1 MPILL
6 VISLLGSRGRC
17 GAAARLPPPFFLPK
31 SESAVRTIV
40 YIDGFNLYYR
50 LKEADHRGNEVCHTG
65 ERRHYKWLDLGK
77 LIECILKNPYEVV
90 KIKYF
95 TSLVKYMDDDP
106 SKPVRQQ
113 TYMRAIRTI
122 GNLEI
127 VRGNFKKRNISGR
140 LLTSP
145 KNGEFELGEIVRI
158 QKFEEKESDVNIAC
172 HIVADS
178 AQEDIDCVTL
188 LSNDTDL
195 LLPLKMAKEKFHKK
209 VCLISPRTT
218 HKDLDKIADFKRRI
232 TNNIITACQFP
243 DVVNGIHRPHN
254 W

>member
-1 MPILL
+1 M
-6 VISLLGSRGRC
+6 
-17 GAAARLPPPFFLPK
+17 
-31 SESAVRTIV
+31 RTIV

-50 LKEADHRGNEVCHTG
+50 LKGTDYEGNRQHHTG

-77 LIECILKNPYEVV
+77 LIDRILKNPYEVV

-95 TSLVKYMDDDP
+95 TSLMKYTDDDP

-113 TYMRAIRTI
+113 TYLRAVRTI
-122 GNLEI
+122 SNLEI
-127 VRGNFKKRNISGR
+127 INGNFKKRDISGR
-140 LLTSP
+140 LLTPTKS
-145 KNGEFELGEIVRI
+145 GAFEIGEIVRI

-178 AQEDIDCVTL
+178 AQEDIDCVAL

-195 LLPLKMAKEKFHKK
+195 VLPLKMAKEKFHKK

-218 HKDLDKIADFKRRI
+218 HKDLGKVADFKKRI
-232 TNNIITACQFP
+232 QNRDITACQFP
-243 DVVNGIHRPHN
+243 DVVNGKHRPPT